1 MLLELQDQYRNIIP
15 KDKMKAYFSF
25 EHVVLALLLFD
36 IYGAIGRTKL
46 ARMLGL
52 GRGSL
57 RTFLHRLKNEMGLLI
72 TQDQLEIMN
81 DGITSDAN
89 KHRTKPHVLTQKGK
103 DFINDLKKQMSLIG
117 HLPSLFDGFMIKGTH
132 NAFSVIRPGVSISEI
147 LESVNPLELVDKV
160 RQDGNGG
167 GLVSFYVAADGK
179 IKLLGLGDQMKLMP
193 KFETEIIKINEIFP
207 VVPGNIILMASSSSE
222 LEAKL
227 TVISAT
233 IEVLKMLEKK

>member
-1 MLLELQDQYRNIIP
+1 MLLELQEKYKKILP

-36 IYGAIGRTKL
+36 IYGAVGRTKL
-46 ARMLGL
+46 GRMLGL

-57 RTFLHRLKNEMGLLI
+57 RTLLHRLKNEMDLLT
-72 TQDQLEIMN
+72 TQDHLELN
-81 DGITSDAN
+81 EEGTSNYN
-89 KHRTKPHVLTQKGK
+89 KGHRTKPHVLTQKGR
-103 DFINDLKKQMSLIG
+103 DFVDGLKEHVSLIG

-132 NAFSVIRPGVSISEI
+132 NAFSVIMLDVTISEI
-147 LESVNPLELVDKV
+147 LESVNPLDLVDKV
-160 RQDGNGG
+160 RQEGDG
-167 GLVSFYVAADGK
+167 GLVSFYVADDGA

-207 VVPGNIILMASSSSE
+207 VIAGNIILMASSSSE
-222 LEAKL
+222 LQAKL

-233 IEVLKMLEKK
+233 IEVMKMLEKKK